1 MTLSLCSTLSLFVL
15 ITLSTVIFFVS
26 RRFKLPYTVL
36 LVVVGLLLVPLGNL
50 PYLEGVIG
58 FLSDMALTPE
68 LLLYIFLPVIIFDAS
83 FNMNIRKML
92 EASWSITLLTC
103 VGVLVSTI
111 GVAVLLYYCLPLVGF
126 QIPFVIA
133 LLFSSLISSI
143 DPSALMPLFRRV
155 GVPRRLRIMFD
166 GESLFSDD
174 TTVALFL
181 VIMDIAR
188 SGLSDASTFLVGGI
202 MFISMVVFG
211 VLFGLLAAAL
221 FSRGLRLT
229 RSNEFATVT
238 LFMISAHLVFVLA
251 EVINGLGVIRISP
264 IIATAVSALF
274 LGNYSRNILAP
285 KVDTY
290 LGKLIGHLSFIV
302 NSLVFLM
309 SGLLFANSG
318 IDINALW
325 LPILITVVIVAFV
338 RVVAVH
344 ASLLPV
350 IIAKLEAPIPRSWL
364 TLLSWAS
371 LRGVL
376 VIIFILL
383 ILPDFTVEGW
393 SLHYSPRDF
402 ILALAIGCILATLF
416 IKVPLTRRLIHKLK
430 LDEPQPLNLA
440 HEADLGMYCL
450 LTEQARLYAHHT
462 RGFVDSEQFS
472 RLVVHIES
480 AISDTK
486 REREDLALKYGA
498 ALFDQSLHLSMVH
511 VEQMMLKRLY
521 QNNEVS
527 ERTFRRVQSKLNL
540 QIEKIEYAQHDDI
553 DPEVYTDR
561 RDIFDRLVGVVQ
573 TLFER
578 LTPQKVL
585 EEQLQYYRAQMI
597 MARKAVQEIEE
608 MQLRFDEQPVFLV
621 SSYETVLE
629 RYRRYREQSALKMD
643 QLVHDHSSE
652 LAPYLGMLASKSLSS
667 SGAKALAQ
675 LYDKGLVTDSA
686 EASLRRRY
694 AAW

>member
-1 MTLSLCSTLSLFVL
+1 MTLSLYSTLSLFVL
-15 ITLSTVIFFVS
+15 IALSTVIFFVA
-26 RRFKLPYTVL
+26 RRLKLPYTVL
-36 LVVVGLLLVPLGNL
+36 LVVVGLLLVPLGHL

-58 FLSDMALTPE
+58 FLGDMALTPE
-68 LLLYIFLPVIIFDAS
+68 LLLYIFLPVIIFDSS

-103 VGVLVSTI
+103 VGVLVSTV
-111 GVAVLLYYCLPLVGF
+111 GVAVLLYFCLPLVGF
-126 QIPFVIA
+126 EIPFIVA

-143 DPSALMPLFRRV
+143 DPSALMPLFRRI

-166 GESLFSDD
+166 GESLFSDG

-188 SGLSDASTFLVGGI
+188 SGPGDAGTFVGGGLL
-202 MFISMVVFG
+202 FVSMVVFG
-211 VLFGLLAAAL
+211 VAFGLLAAAL

-251 EVINGLGVIRISP
+251 EVINSFGIIRISP

-285 KVDTY
+285 TIDTY

-309 SGLLFANSG
+309 AGLLFANSG
-318 IDINALW
+318 IDLNALW
-325 LPILITVVIVAFV
+325 LPILVTVVIVALV
-338 RVVAVH
+338 RVVAVY

-350 IIAKLEAPIPRSWL
+350 EIGRLEAPIPWSWF

-383 ILPDFTVEGW
+383 IPPDFTVDGW
-393 SLHYSPRDF
+393 SLQYSPRDF

-416 IKVPLTRRLIHKLK
+416 IKVPLTRRLIRKLK
-430 LDEPQPLNLA
+430 LDEPQSLDLA

-450 LTEQARLYAHHT
+450 LTEQARLHAHHT
-462 RGFVDSEQFS
+462 RGFVDSKQFVE
-472 RLVVHIES
+472 LVAYVES
-480 AISDTK
+480 AIIDTR
-486 REREDLALKYGA
+486 RERDELAERYGTV
-498 ALFDQSLHLSMVH
+498 LFDQSLHLSMVH
-511 VEQMMLKRLY
+511 VEQMILKRLY

-527 ERTFRRVQSKLNL
+527 ERTFRQVQSKLNL
-540 QIEKIEYAQHDDI
+540 QIEKIEYAQHDEI
-553 DPEVYTDR
+553 DPDVYTDR
-561 RDIFDRLVGVVQ
+561 RDIFDRLVNAVQ
-573 TLFER
+573 TLFDR
-578 LTPQKVL
+578 STTPQRLL
-585 EEQLQYYRAQMI
+585 EDRLQYYRAQMI
-597 MARKAVQEIEE
+597 MARKAV
-608 MQLRFDEQPVFLV
+608 
-621 SSYETVLE
+621 
-629 RYRRYREQSALKMD
+629 
-643 QLVHDHSSE
+643 
-652 LAPYLGMLASKSLSS
+652 
-667 SGAKALAQ
+667 
-675 LYDKGLVTDSA
+675 
-686 EASLRRRY
+686 
-694 AAW
+694 